1 MSVSGAQALS
11 TERKTEE
18 ATDVMEPASALSQ
31 RGHVPWQGFL
41 LSVSLLT
48 FWSPPT
54 TAQLIL
60 QVIPSSN
67 NTAGDDVLFIPH
79 NLPEDL
85 IGYAWFKGLVVDPK
99 RQIASY
105 NIGSQSNATGPAYS
119 GRETIYPNG
128 SLLFQNVTVEDT
140 GYYTVQ
146 ALTADFQSELLT
158 APLYIYPELLKPT
171 VTSNNSD
178 PVEHKDPVVLT
189 CESEIQDVT
198 YLWLINSQSV
208 QNSTR
213 LELSKDNRTL
223 TLLNVTRNDTGPYE
237 CEIRNPLSASRSDPF
252 YLNVLYGPEAP
263 TISPSDTHY
272 HSGANLNLSCHAAS
286 NPPAQYSWLINGRPK
301 QSTQKLFIS
310 NITPNDSGSYT
321 CFVHNSVTRLNGTAV
336 IIITVSD
343 RRSGVFFPELQCPGT
358 KETNF
363 SFPIVTKHRNGLF
376 RSKKEVM
383 QTALLAALA
392 ELSQASHLHH

>member
-1 MSVSGAQALS
+1 
-11 TERKTEE
+11 
-18 ATDVMEPASALSQ
+18 MEPASALSQ

-48 FWSPPT
+48 LWSPPT
-54 TAQLIL
+54 TAQLVL
-60 QVIPSSN
+60 ELMPSSN
-67 NTAGDDVLFIPH
+67 TTEGNDVLFLVY
-79 NLPEDL
+79 NQTDDL
-85 IGYAWFKGLVVDPK
+85 IGYSWFKGQTLDRK

-105 NIGSQSNATGPAYS
+105 NFGSQSNATGPAYS

-128 SLLFQNVTVEDT
+128 SLLVQKVTEEDT
-140 GYYTVQ
+140 GYYTLQ
-146 ALTADFQSELLT
+146 ALNSELQGEIVTGL
-158 APLYIYPELLKPT
+158 LYVYPELLKPT
-171 VTSNNSD
+171 VTTNNSA
-178 PVEHKDPVVLT
+178 PVEHKDPVVFT
-189 CESEIQDVT
+189 CVSEIQDVT

-213 LELSKDNRTL
+213 LELSQDNRTL
-223 TLLNVTRNDTGPYE
+223 MLLNVTRNDTGPYE
-237 CEIRNPLSASRSDPF
+237 CEIRNPVSASRSDPF
-252 YLNVLYGPEAP
+252 YLNVFHGPEAP

-310 NITPNDSGSYT
+310 NITPKDSGSYT

-343 RRSGVFFPELQCPGT
+343 DSTQGSFGLSAGAIAGIVIGV
-358 KETNF
+358 
-363 SFPIVTKHRNGLF
+363 
-376 RSKKEVM
+376 
-383 QTALLAALA
+383 LAAIALIA
-392 ELSQASHLHH
+392 ALVYFLYIRKTGGSGSF